1 MNSRT
6 RNLDEFNRLSL
17 RRRALCSQI
26 DAAIKTIHIS
36 FDAMKGIHLKQQNY
50 LSELHIPEEEW
61 EHHHDAL
68 LEAIVQDLA
77 YPNDK
82 FQLASVDTG
91 STLRK

>member
-1 MNSRT
+1 
-6 RNLDEFNRLSL
+6 
-17 RRRALCSQI
+17 
-26 DAAIKTIHIS
+26 
-36 FDAMKGIHLKQQNY
+36 MKGIHLKQQNY